1 MKYDPLKS
9 SLLLFF
15 FGFLLNSS
23 LNAGEF
29 HNWVDLNKYYKKNNF
44 IPEILTQ
51 ENIGHLPIISELP
64 DDFSEIQDVPTKKK
78 LFYLV
83 TLPLIYNTNTSIM
96 QERRMVINIE
106 KKFARKELNKNETD
120 EIIRLSKKYKLDY
133 SEINTK
139 LFRKLKQRINIIPVS
154 LALGQA
160 IIESGW
166 GQSRFATE
174 GNALYGQWT
183 TSEDKG
189 IIPQD
194 RDEDKTHAVLKFKNL
209 SESVEAYMF
218 NINTHQAYYNFRV
231 IRRIDE
237 RIKYTDPISMK
248 VKYLAAYAEIGDKYV
263 DKLELIIASNNLQ
276 ELSLIHISEP
286 TRPY

>member
-23 LNAGEF
+23 LNAREF

-276 ELSLIHISEP
+276 EFD
-286 TRPY
+286 RFKFN

>member
-9 SLLLFF
+9 SLLIFF

-83 TLPLIYNTNTSIM
+83 TLPLIYNANASIM

-106 KKFARKELNKNETD
+106 KKFARKNLNKNETD

-194 RDEDKTHAVLKFKNL
+194 RDEDKSHAVLKFKNL

-276 ELSLIHISEP
+276 EFD
-286 TRPY
+286 RFKFN

>member
-9 SLLLFF
+9 SLLFFF

-83 TLPLIYNTNTSIM
+83 TLPLIYNSNNSIM

-276 ELSLIHISEP
+276 EFD
-286 TRPY
+286 RFKFN

>member
-9 SLLLFF
+9 SLLIFF

-83 TLPLIYNTNTSIM
+83 TLPLIYNANTSIM

-106 KKFARKELNKNETD
+106 KKFARKDLNKNETD

-276 ELSLIHISEP
+276 EFD
-286 TRPY
+286 RFKFN

>member
-1 MKYDPLKS
+1 MKS
-9 SLLLFF
+9 SLLIFF

-83 TLPLIYNTNTSIM
+83 TLPLIYNANASIM

-106 KKFARKELNKNETD
+106 KKFARKDLNKNETD

-276 ELSLIHISEP
+276 EFD
-286 TRPY
+286 RFKFN

>member
-9 SLLLFF
+9 SLLIFF

-106 KKFARKELNKNETD
+106 KKFDRKELNKNETD

-276 ELSLIHISEP
+276 EFD
-286 TRPY
+286 RFKFN

>member
-9 SLLLFF
+9 SFLIFF

-120 EIIRLSKKYKLDY
+120 EIIRLSKKYNFDY

-276 ELSLIHISEP
+276 EFD
-286 TRPY
+286 RFKFN

>member
-9 SLLLFF
+9 SLLIFF

-189 IIPQD
+189 IIPQE

-276 ELSLIHISEP
+276 EFD
-286 TRPY
+286 RFKFN

>member
-209 SESVEAYMF
+209 SESVKAYMF

-276 ELSLIHISEP
+276 EFD
-286 TRPY
+286 RFNFN

>member
-166 GQSRFATE
+166 GQSRFAIE

-276 ELSLIHISEP
+276 EFD
-286 TRPY
+286 RFKFN

>member
-9 SLLLFF
+9 SLLVFF
-15 FGFLLNSS
+15 FGILLNSS

-83 TLPLIYNTNTSIM
+83 TLPLIYNSNNSIM

-194 RDEDKTHAVLKFKNL
+194 RDEDKSHAVLKFKNL

-276 ELSLIHISEP
+276 EFD
-286 TRPY
+286 RFKFN

>member
-83 TLPLIYNTNTSIM
+83 TLPLIYNTNTLIM

-276 ELSLIHISEP
+276 EFD
-286 TRPY
+286 RFKFN

>member
-9 SLLLFF
+9 SLLIFF

-29 HNWVDLNKYYKKNNF
+29 HNWVDLNKYYNKNNF

-276 ELSLIHISEP
+276 EFD
-286 TRPY
+286 RFKFN

>member
-9 SLLLFF
+9 SLLIFF

-64 DDFSEIQDVPTKKK
+64 DDFSEIQDVSTKKK

-83 TLPLIYNTNTSIM
+83 TLPLIYNANASIM
-96 QERRMVINIE
+96 QERKMVINIE
-106 KKFARKELNKNETD
+106 KKFARKDLNKNETD

-276 ELSLIHISEP
+276 EFD
-286 TRPY
+286 RFKFN

>member
-64 DDFSEIQDVPTKKK
+64 DDFSEIQDVSTKKK

-276 ELSLIHISEP
+276 EFD
-286 TRPY
+286 RFKFN

>member
-276 ELSLIHISEP
+276 VFD
-286 TRPY
+286 RFKFN

>member
-9 SLLLFF
+9 SLLVFF

-83 TLPLIYNTNTSIM
+83 TLPLIYNAPTSIM

-276 ELSLIHISEP
+276 EFD
-286 TRPY
+286 RFKFN

>member
-83 TLPLIYNTNTSIM
+83 TLPLIYNANASIM

-209 SESVEAYMF
+209 SESVKAYMF

-276 ELSLIHISEP
+276 EFD
-286 TRPY
+286 RFKFN

>member
-9 SLLLFF
+9 SLLIFF

-83 TLPLIYNTNTSIM
+83 TLPLIYNANASIM

-106 KKFARKELNKNETD
+106 KKFARKDLNKNETD

-194 RDEDKTHAVLKFKNL
+194 RDEDKTHAVLKFKDL
-209 SESVEAYMF
+209 SESVIAYMF

-276 ELSLIHISEP
+276 EFD
-286 TRPY
+286 RFKFN

>member
-106 KKFARKELNKNETD
+106 KKFARKVLNKNETD
-120 EIIRLSKKYKLDY
+120 EIIKLSKKYKLDY

-189 IIPQD
+189 IIPQE

-276 ELSLIHISEP
+276 EFD
-286 TRPY
+286 RFKFN

>member
-9 SLLLFF
+9 SLLVFF
-15 FGFLLNSS
+15 FGFLLNSY

-276 ELSLIHISEP
+276 EFD
-286 TRPY
+286 RFKFN

>member
-218 NINTHQAYYNFRV
+218 NINTHKAYYNFRV

-276 ELSLIHISEP
+276 EFD
-286 TRPY
+286 RFKFN

>member
-9 SLLLFF
+9 SLLIFF

-29 HNWVDLNKYYKKNNF
+29 HNWVALNKYYKKNNF

-83 TLPLIYNTNTSIM
+83 TLPLIYNANASIM

-106 KKFARKELNKNETD
+106 KKFARKELNKNETN

-276 ELSLIHISEP
+276 EFD
-286 TRPY
+286 RFKFN